1 MRPGCALERSSFVR
15 PHGKKCEGGA
25 QRLAARLQAALDLVA
40 VRFVFIEPKADVT
53 R

>member
-1 MRPGCALERSSFVR
+1 MRPQ
-15 PHGKKCEGGA
+15 GKKCGGGA